1 MGLPQTRSRMPASA
15 TQAAVSAV
23 VLNDAIPMAQAA
35 PRNPSPRVLTSRWL
49 TPKCSA
55 ATAIE
60 TNICGKATR
69 CAMRILF
76 RGLQA
81 AYKSFKSGQ
90 PREGPCIAGAL
101 RATLH
106 PISPPQQVVTWDF

>member
-1 MGLPQTRSRMPASA
+1 
-15 TQAAVSAV
+15 
-23 VLNDAIPMAQAA
+23 MAQAA
-35 PRNPSPRVLTSRWL
+35 PRNPSPKVLTSKWL

-55 ATAIE
+55 ATAME

-81 AYKSFKSGQ
+81 AQECLERSKHCQSFCRG
-90 PREGPCIAGAL
+90 L
-101 RATLH
+101 
-106 PISPPQQVVTWDF
+106 